1 VFNVYA
7 FKNNVYKCIAFSRPL
22 GIGGLKELAPFT
34 TLKLPSLSKNIL
46 SILGK

>member
-1 VFNVYA
+1 ML
-7 FKNNVYKCIAFSRPL
+7 NVYKCIAPSKSFGTW
-22 GIGGLKELAPFT
+22 GISADAPST